1 VHALGPVRDGRL
13 VGFIDVREDNHAAM
27 SLAQRYGMKEA
38 FGSAKMYFG
47 LKPALPETEIFAI
60 TTLEP
65 G

>member
-1 VHALGPVRDGRL
+1 
-13 VGFIDVREDNHAAM
+13 M
-27 SLAQRYGMKEA
+27 SLAQRYGMKED
-38 FGSAKMYFG
+38 FGSVKMYFG